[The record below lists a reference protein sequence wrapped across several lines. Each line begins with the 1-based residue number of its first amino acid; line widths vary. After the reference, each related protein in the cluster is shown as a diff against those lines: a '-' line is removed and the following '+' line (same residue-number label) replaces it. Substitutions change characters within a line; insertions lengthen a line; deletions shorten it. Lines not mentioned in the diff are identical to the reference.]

1 MSLNSGLMTLNI
13 RYVIL
18 PFALGAVTTAT
29 NAQFMSNSSNFPPAG
44 GTFQTPVGV
53 DPVITFGGTSNR
65 LRNLRLINPTGG
77 VPPPPLGGGSLVI
90 NSFFDIFTEISF
102 DSGATWHPSSH
113 PSNPVDISIMQTQ
126 PSGGSTFFDTEM
138 LSMTLVNVGFSGCMI
153 RESPTRASTGR
164 TRMQDMGGGQWAIDS
179 FFDVFTELSV
189 DGGQTWTPATN
200 PQRLGLVPE
209 PATMAILGLGVLPFL
224 RRKSKRK

>member
-1 MSLNSGLMTLNI
+1 
-13 RYVIL
+13 
-18 PFALGAVTTAT
+18 
-29 NAQFMSNSSNFPPAG
+29 
-44 GTFQTPVGV
+44 
-53 DPVITFGGTSNR
+53 
-65 LRNLRLINPTGG
+65 
-77 VPPPPLGGGSLVI
+77 
-90 NSFFDIFTEISF
+90 
-102 DSGATWHPSSH
+102 
-113 PSNPVDISIMQTQ
+113 MQTQ